1 MLLAYLN
8 LIYFFIYSSSGHQ
21 CRGLPLRS
29 KTFIPPTNSEHK
41 FHKARI
47 ENLLSIVFEL
57 GFLWLGTQWMGLP
70 LLITRILTNNGV
82 GESKKIIY
90 LAISTILVDCSWL
103 VVVKITLIVSR
114 KVWGWAIACA
124 RLLTLTLLLVEMLIS
139 VTTYLCYSS
148 GFPMWKLLLSNYLS
162 YMTNI

>member
-1 MLLAYLN
+1 MSG
-8 LIYFFIYSSSGHQ
+8 SSTKIWNFHS
-21 CRGLPLRS
+21 
-29 KTFIPPTNSEHK
+29 PTNSEHK
-41 FHKARI
+41 FYKGRI

-114 KVWGWAIACA
+114 KFL
-124 RLLTLTLLLVEMLIS
+124 RLGCSLCKIIDIDAPSGRDADKCYDVLMLFERFSHVKAATGQLPLVYDKYITWS
-139 VTTYLCYSS
+139 LC
-148 GFPMWKLLLSNYLS
+148 K
-162 YMTNI
+162 